1 METAKTEEPAPPLR
15 EPSVTPRTPPAS
27 PHDDLEFS
35 DADDLQE
42 KSPQSAQISQK
53 SPAEPDTLMEGRDV
67 RQSLGKLLGGKG
79 TNQPPRNET
88 AHEEVIEIIDEDP
101 KAAVRNKAI
110 KNAVL
115 TPPAAEQV
123 TDADQKIV
131 NVDQISEISG
141 LILPKGVSFKVEEL
155 KLHGRISAFEG
166 TGTLPP
172 DFDEIWKKNFSTA
185 GFKDLDI
192 AEAAAEAKPRIEA
205 KKFGLSRLFKAVHAT
220 IEEYDPKK
228 HGPLVDISFKP
239 QPGVEEVEIYPVNP
253 PYAYIQII
261 YDHSTHEY
269 TYKVLEPVLTEPEA
283 DLLKELKERLFETL
297 DINTKDISKEEA
309 GIRLRAAAMDVIQD
323 FGIKLN
329 PVQRETILYN
339 MHKEFLGDGLID
351 AIMHDKYIEDISCD
365 GVHSSLF
372 VVSLQLRVNEDNPEL
387 FECRRT

>member
-1 METAKTEEPAPPLR
+1 MSGLNNDDDETLDNVDSLINRIKGKKSEEPQVPKNTDSPLKASTAGGSSASGIGDFAALRKKMETAKPEEPAPPLR

-42 KSPQSAQISQK
+42 KFPQSPQMSQK
-53 SPAEPDTLMEGRDV
+53 APSEPDALMEGKDV
-67 RQSLGKLLGGKG
+67 RQSLGKLLGGMG
-79 TNQPPRNET
+79 TNQTAAPPPGNET

-115 TPPAAEQV
+115 APPAAGQV
-123 TDADQKIV
+123 TNADQKIV

-166 TGTLPP
+166 SGTLPP

-192 AEAAAEAKPRIEA
+192 AEAAAEVKPRIEA

-261 YDHSTHEY
+261 YDLS
-269 TYKVLEPVLTEPEA
+269 
-283 DLLKELKERLFETL
+283 
-297 DINTKDISKEEA
+297 
-309 GIRLRAAAMDVIQD
+309 
-323 FGIKLN
+323 
-329 PVQRETILYN
+329 
-339 MHKEFLGDGLID
+339 LIH
-351 AIMHDKYIEDISCD
+351 I
-365 GVHSSLF
+365 
-372 VVSLQLRVNEDNPEL
+372 
-387 FECRRT
+387 